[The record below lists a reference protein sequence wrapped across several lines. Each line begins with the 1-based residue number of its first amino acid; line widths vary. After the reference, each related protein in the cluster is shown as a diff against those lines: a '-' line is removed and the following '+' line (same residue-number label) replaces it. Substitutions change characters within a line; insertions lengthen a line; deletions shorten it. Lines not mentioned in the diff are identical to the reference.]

1 MNRTE
6 KSAAIAE
13 IKGKFDK
20 AISVALVDF
29 KGLSVGQIS
38 LLRREFKK
46 VKVEYRVVK
55 NTVIRHAL
63 KDSAY
68 AKLVGDLSPDRKNST
83 KAHESLRGMTGVA
96 WSYEDPAAAAK
107 VLLKFQKDLGDK
119 VKTMKVKTGMLSGD
133 LIDGESLS
141 KVPGLQETQGMLYG
155 MLLAPA
161 ANIYMSLV
169 GPGAMI
175 IALLEAHVAKLEAE
189 GKTG

>member
-6 KSAAIAE
+6 KTAKIAD

-29 KGLSVGQIS
+29 KGLSVAQVS
-38 LLRREFKK
+38 ELRKEFKK
-46 VKVEYRVVK
+46 AKVEYRVVK

-83 KAHESLRGMTGVA
+83 KAHDSLRGMTGVA
-96 WSYEDPAAAAK
+96 LSYEDPAAAAK
-107 VLLKFQKDLGDK
+107 VLVKFKKDQGDK
-119 VKTMKVKTGMLSGD
+119 AKSFSVKTGLLSGD
-133 LIDGESLS
+133 LISAEKLE
-141 KVPGLQETQGMLYG
+141 KVPGLKETQAMIYG
-155 MLLAPA
+155 LLLAPGA
-161 ANIYMSLV
+161 GIYTSLV
-169 GPGAMI
+169 APGLMI
-175 IALLEAHVAKLEAE
+175 VALLEAHVAKLEAE